1 MLDVMRD
8 ALPAIVA
15 FMSISL
21 LTFIGWGIR
30 RVYIFAH
37 SMQQLIEKEMTNGQP
52 AGQGESTKDIL
63 TGIRS
68 AILNHD
74 TWARADAE
82 RRNAA
87 LEEHHTILKEN
98 QEILRDLNS

>member
-30 RVYIFAH
+30 RVYIFTHA
-37 SMQQLIEKEMTNGQP
+37 MQALFEKEMTNGKP